1 MRERYRTA
9 SSSDRPL
16 GTQAPR
22 RLNLNAQLLT
32 QKAGGTPA
40 YPGPV
45 AAARGCGNVIRFRAP
60 RFSTARDSI
69 IPSGYRS
76 HKLLN
81 ES

>member
-22 RLNLNAQLLT
+22 LLNLNAQLLT

-40 YPGPV
+40 YAGPV
-45 AAARGCGNVIRFRAP
+45 AAARGCGNVIRFRALAFRP
-60 RFSTARDSI
+60 LAT
-69 IPSGYRS
+69 
-76 HKLLN
+76 L
-81 ES
+81 